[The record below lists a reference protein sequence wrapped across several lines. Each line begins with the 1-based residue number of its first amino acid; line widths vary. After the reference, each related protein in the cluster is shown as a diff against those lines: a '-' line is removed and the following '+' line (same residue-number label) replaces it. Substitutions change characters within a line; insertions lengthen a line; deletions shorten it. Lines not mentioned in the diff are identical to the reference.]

1 MRDNRTMRELVV
13 QTLRVASQVD
23 YMVKEKEGLS
33 QERTLIPTE
42 FGSEFADAPS
52 SETYEA
58 LVRGAIGTL
67 PHRSRGRLL
76 RFMETGH

>member
-1 MRDNRTMRELVV
+1 MRELVV

-23 YMVKEKEGLS
+23 KEKEGLS